1 MHCFY
6 PTLRLFSVSFLLL
19 FSAGHVMAID
29 TEYSG
34 FARIIAGMHDDD
46 NVRYNSYKDEVS
58 FEQDSLAGLQ
68 VQVNVSETLSA
79 TALGIARSNSDIGSD
94 VEWLYLRYTPIKA
107 LIIKAGQIQ
116 TPFYNKSDVL
126 DVGYAYPWLVAPTEL
141 YNSFVFKRFQGVDV
155 RYSFN
160 VADANVNIEA
170 YYGEFDDDLVANG
183 SKVPTKV
190 DNLNGYIGEVRFGNW
205 QFRASYHTG
214 DAVVSSRAEL
224 EGLAQSLNLSGFNSS
239 ADSLGTDTSGD
250 FYQMGLSYD
259 TSTHFVLAEAAHIN
273 TSAKLF
279 PDISSFYLTYG
290 YYFQNM
296 TALLTY
302 GKREDKLSAAVD
314 EIPLGINGSFDAL
327 AAGYQGAYAARS
339 EDDLT
344 SWALGLRWD
353 LYRNTALKAEV
364 KNISSDKANTTSFQA
379 DTGKVF
385 DKELNILM
393 MGVEWVF

>member
-1 MHCFY
+1 MHGFY
-6 PTLRLFSVSFLLL
+6 STLKLISVSTLL
-19 FSAGHVMAID
+19 FLSVKAMAID

-34 FARIIAGMHDDD
+34 FARIIAGLHDDD
-46 NVRYNSYKDEVS
+46 SVRYNSYKDEIS
-58 FEQDSLAGLQ
+58 LEQDSLLGLQ
-68 VQVNVSETLSA
+68 AQVTITDTLSA
-79 TALGIARSNSDIGSD
+79 TALGIARSNTEVGSD

-107 LIIKAGQIQ
+107 LIIKAGQMQ

-160 VADANVNIEA
+160 VADANINIEA

-190 DNLNGYIGEVRFGNW
+190 DNLNGYIGEVRFGSW

-214 DAVVSSRAEL
+214 DAQVSPISEL
-224 EGLAQSLNLSGFNSS
+224 SGLAQSLSLSGFSSS
-239 ADSLGTDTSGD
+239 ADSLGTDTTGD

-259 TSTHFVLAEAAHIN
+259 TSTHFVLAEAAHIH
-273 TSAKLF
+273 TSAKFF
-279 PDISSFYLTYG
+279 PSISSYYLTYG
-290 YYFQNM
+290 YYFKDM
-296 TALLTY
+296 TVLLTY
-302 GKREDKLSAAVD
+302 AKREDKLSKAVN
-314 EIPLGINGSFDAL
+314 EIPLGINGDLDAL

-344 SWALGLRWD
+344 SWTLGLRWD

-364 KNISSDKANTTSFQA
+364 KNISSDKSNTTSFQTE
-379 DTGKVF
+379 TGKLF